1 MANKHLKGSSKSLII
16 REMQIKTTVGCN
28 LQPARM
34 AYHLE
39 NVQRVNAGEEVERR
53 ESACTIDGNVN

>member
-1 MANKHLKGSSKSLII
+1 
-16 REMQIKTTVGCN
+16 MQIKTTVGCN

-39 NVQRVNAGEEVERR
+39 NVQRVNAGEDVERR

>member
-1 MANKHLKGSSKSLII
+1 
-16 REMQIKTTVGCN
+16 MQIKTTVGCN

-39 NVQRVNAGEEVERR
+39 NVQRVNAGEDVERR
-53 ESACTIDGNVN
+53 ESACTIDGNVNWYSHYREQYRDSLRN